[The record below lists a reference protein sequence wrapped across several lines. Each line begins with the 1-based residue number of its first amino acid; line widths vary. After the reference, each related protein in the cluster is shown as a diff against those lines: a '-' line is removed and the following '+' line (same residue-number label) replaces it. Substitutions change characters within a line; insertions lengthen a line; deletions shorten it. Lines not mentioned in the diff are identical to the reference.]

1 MKIGFIGMVA
11 VCGFLI
17 GCGSPSKED
26 ICGKCAA
33 GTAKQVCEL
42 AYDACDDDGDC
53 LDKLEDAKPCG

>member
-26 ICGKCAA
+26 ICGECSADLKGA
-33 GTAKQVCEL
+33 CEL
-42 AYDACDDDGDC
+42 VYDACNDDSDC